1 MKKIVY
7 TFMLAATCLF
17 SSCDSLKNIAGTFL
31 SEADAANAIREAL
44 LLGAQ
49 NGTAALGQKGSFSRD
64 VLLAAILPE
73 NLKGVV
79 KTMDQLGLTS
89 QLDRFTTTLDNA
101 ATETVTRSAPIFV
114 NGIKQITIRDAITIV
129 KNGGTSATDYLRKS
143 VGDSLRSAVTPVM
156 RTALDNYKITQEWD
170 KIIAPVKAIL
180 GNKAKLNVGLD
191 NILAIVVTNQM
202 FKKIEEQEVN
212 IRSNAAARTSTT
224 LQRVFGK
231 DWNTSTAK

>member
-1 MKKIVY
+1 
-7 TFMLAATCLF
+7 MLAATCMF
-17 SSCDSLKNIAGTFL
+17 SGCDSVKNIAGSIL
-31 SEADAANAIREAL
+31 SEADAANAIRETL
-44 LLGAQ
+44 LIGAQ
-49 NGTAALGQKGSFSRD
+49 KGTATLGQKGSFSRD
-64 VLLAAILPE
+64 VLLAAILPD

-89 QLDRFTTTLDNA
+89 QLDRFTATLDNA

-114 NGIKQITIRDAITIV
+114 NGIKQISIRDAITIV
-129 KNGGTSATDYLRKS
+129 KNGGTSASDYLRKS
-143 VGDSLRSAVTPVM
+143 VGDSLRNAVAPIM
-156 RTALDNYKITQEWD
+156 RTALNNYKITQEWD

-212 IRSNAAARTSTT
+212 IRSNAAARTSNT

-231 DWNTSTAK
+231 DWNTTAK